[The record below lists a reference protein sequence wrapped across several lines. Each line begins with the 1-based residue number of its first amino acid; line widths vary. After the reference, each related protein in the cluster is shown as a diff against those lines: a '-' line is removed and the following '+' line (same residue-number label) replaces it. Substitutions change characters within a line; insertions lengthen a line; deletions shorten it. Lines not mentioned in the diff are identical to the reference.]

1 VSTALDRRLAAL
13 ATAAE
18 LAEGRLDGDALER
31 AREVIRRAGE
41 RLEFGTEA
49 TVVALA
55 GPTGAGKSSL
65 FNALAGGELARVSVR
80 RPTTAAATAAVWG
93 EHPHALLDWL
103 DVGIRHSVD
112 GARRDGLVIID
123 LPDFDSV
130 ERSHRLEAD
139 RLIGLVDLLVWVV
152 DPQKYADASLHDAY
166 LRPLRSHSDAMA
178 VVLNQADRL
187 TRRDLERCEADL
199 ERLLKQDGLSGVPV
213 LAVSAAN
220 ADGLAALGALL
231 DERVARR
238 RAAMTRLS
246 GDVTASAE
254 ALAVGCGCGR
264 GRAAGVDRP
273 GRERLVA
280 ALGDVAG
287 VPLVVRA
294 VGRAHERRGT
304 LAVGWPPLRWARRLR
319 PDPLRR
325 LRLEGEADENVH
337 TSLPA
342 PTGVQRSQADSA
354 VRTVASRSAEGLPE
368 PWPGLVRSA
377 ATAREDE
384 LAERLDRAIAG
395 AQLPQRRPLWW
406 SLVGAL
412 QRALALVAA
421 AGALW
426 LALIVGLGFLQ
437 LEDAVPLPE
446 LEGLPLP
453 TLLLVG
459 GLALGLLIAWV
470 ARIVNGVGAR
480 RRAARAAR
488 TLRARVETVADE
500 LVVTPI
506 EAELEARER
515 LCGALAAASKP

>member
-1 VSTALDRRLAAL
+1 MSTGLDRRLAAL
-13 ATAAE
+13 ATAVE
-18 LAEGRLDGDALER
+18 LADGRLDEDSLEH
-31 AREVIRRAGE
+31 AREVVRRAGE
-41 RLEFGTEA
+41 RLGFGTEA

-55 GPTGAGKSSL
+55 GPTGAGKSTL

-80 RPTTAAATAAVWG
+80 RPTTAAATAAIWG
-93 EHPHALLDWL
+93 NHPHALLDWL
-103 DVGIRHSVD
+103 DVGTRHSVD
-112 GARRDGLVIID
+112 GAGRDGLVLID

-130 ERSHRLEAD
+130 ERGHRLEAD

-152 DPQKYADASLHDAY
+152 DPQKYADASLHDDY
-166 LRPLRSHSDAMA
+166 LRRLRSHSDAMA
-178 VVLNQADRL
+178 VVLNQSDRL
-187 TRRDLERCEADL
+187 RRRDLERCEADL
-199 ERLLKQDGLSGVPV
+199 ERLLEEDGLARVPV
-213 LAVSAAN
+213 LAVSGATG
-220 ADGLAALGALL
+220 DGLAALDALL

-238 RAAMTRLS
+238 RAAITRLS
-246 GDVTASAE
+246 GDVTAAAE
-254 ALAVGCGCGR
+254 ALGVGCGR
-264 GRAAGVDRP
+264 GKAAGVDRP
-273 GRERLVA
+273 GREQLVA

-287 VPLVVRA
+287 LPLVVRA
-294 VGRAHERRGT
+294 VARAHERRGT
-304 LAVGWPPLRWARRLR
+304 LAVGWPLLRWARRLR

-325 LRLEGEADENVH
+325 LRLEGEGDENVH

-342 PTGVQRSQADSA
+342 ATAVQRSQADSA
-354 VRTVASRSAEGLPE
+354 VRTLASRSAGDLPE

-377 ATAREDE
+377 ATSREGE

-446 LEGLPLP
+446 LEGFPLP

-459 GLALGLLIAWV
+459 GLVLGLLIAWV

-480 RRAARAAR
+480 RRAAKAAR

-500 LVVTPI
+500 LVLNPI

-515 LCGALAAASKP
+515 LCGALATASKP